1 MDDDERVLA
10 ERTLPEIVAY
20 LRAIEDDEG
29 ADRLERQA
37 LRPQGQSLAAAI
49 LPTKYLR
56 SGLVVGFVP
65 NEGEQARAIVDAN
78 TIEPEVDLKGRRVKV
93 TLDQFFVQEYPGIGT
108 HRILCEFAARNQI
121 ADDIE
126 ELKFTLMVE
135 AADRQPAAVIGK
147 PIFMGLTIGEDGM
160 NFRGQTVN
168 ICSRTDDL
176 ILDAINGDAFKGGLT
191 LAATLQPALKPFVG
205 LATNVVKAAIKRSLN
220 MPVFKFDIGL
230 DFNTRNLSARL
241 RRGSYV
247 IVQTSE
253 AEWDW
258 SRFSFAAQTRRVLR
272 RADGR
277 SLEAN
282 YFVVGIDDFAGEEAR
297 PAARP
302 SRRPAAKSEQ

>member
-1 MDDDERVLA
+1 MDEDERVLA
-10 ERTLPEIVAY
+10 ERSLAEIVAY
-20 LRAIEDDEG
+20 LREIEDEEG
-29 ADRLERQA
+29 AARLERQFV
-37 LRPQGQSLAAAI
+37 RPQGQGLGAAL

-56 SGLVVGFVP
+56 NGVVVGFVP
-65 NEGEQARAIVDAN
+65 NDGEQRRGIVDAN
-78 TIEPEVDLKGRRVKV
+78 TIEPEVALRGRRVKV

-108 HRILCEFAARNQI
+108 HRILCEFAGQNQI
-121 ADDIE
+121 ADDTE

-147 PIFMGLTIGEDGM
+147 PIFMGLTIGDDGI

-168 ICSRTDDL
+168 VCSRTDDL
-176 ILDAINGDAFKGGLT
+176 ILDALNGDAFKGGLT
-191 LAATLQPALKPFVG
+191 LAATIQPALKPFVG
-205 LATNVVKAAIKRSLN
+205 LATNVVKAAIKRVRN

-230 DFNTRNLSARL
+230 DFNAQNLSARL

-258 SRFSFAAQTRRVLR
+258 SRFVFAMETRRVLR
-272 RADGR
+272 KTDGG

-282 YFVVGIDDFAGEEAR
+282 YLVIGIDDFAGEAAK

-302 SRRPAAKSEQ
+302 IRRQAATSDR

>member
-10 ERTLPEIVAY
+10 ERSLAEIVAY
-20 LRAIEDDEG
+20 LREIEDEEG
-29 ADRLERQA
+29 AARLERQA
-37 LRPQGQSLAAAI
+37 LRPQGQGLGAAL

-56 SGLVVGFVP
+56 SGVVVGFVP
-65 NEGEQARAIVDAN
+65 NGGEQRRGIVDAN
-78 TIEPEVDLKGRRVKV
+78 TIEPEVALRGRRVKV

-108 HRILCEFAARNQI
+108 HRILCEFAGQNQI
-121 ADDIE
+121 ADDTE
-126 ELKFTLMVE
+126 ELRFTLMVE
-135 AADRQPAAVIGK
+135 AADRQPAAVVGK
-147 PIFMGLTIGEDGM
+147 PIFMGLTIGDDGM

-168 ICSRTDDL
+168 VCSRTDDL
-176 ILDAINGDAFKGGLT
+176 ILDALNGDAFKGGLT

-205 LATNVVKAAIKRSLN
+205 LATNVVKAAIKRARN

-230 DFNTRNLSARL
+230 DFNARNLSARL

-258 SRFSFAAQTRRVLR
+258 SRFVFAMETRRVLR
-272 RADGR
+272 RKDDG

-282 YFVVGIDDFAGEEAR
+282 YLVIGIDDFTGEAAR